1 MSFSSPSFKTERAA
15 RRRTLLEIAL
25 RRAKPGTGSVLSLLE
40 QQMTAQKWPDLSP
53 ILKGIPWA
61 VIGGVATRAYM
72 PERATQDL
80 DILIARADTKKVRE
94 RLLAAGFIY
103 LQDLA
108 IGGATWQSP
117 EGQLLDIVEGSAPWL
132 AEALKKLQ
140 ADPQGLP
147 VLSLPY
153 LVLLKFQASRL
164 QDLADIS
171 RMLGLASAEDRQATR
186 QVFARWQP
194 DELDDLKS
202 LITLGDLEAGRD
214 RPPG

>member
-1 MSFSSPSFKTERAA
+1 MA
-15 RRRTLLEIAL
+15 
-25 RRAKPGTGSVLSLLE
+25 V
-40 QQMTAQKWPDLSP
+40 QKWPDLSP

-80 DILIARADTKKVRE
+80 DILIASFDAKKVRK
-94 RLLAAGFIY
+94 RLSLAGFVY
-103 LQDLA
+103 RQDLA
-108 IGGATWQSP
+108 IGGGAWQTP
-117 EGQLLDIVEGSAPWL
+117 EGQLLDVVEINVPWL
-132 AEALKKLQ
+132 SEALQQLQ
-140 ADPQGLP
+140 TDSQGLP

-186 QVFARWQP
+186 QVFAKWQP
-194 DELDDLKS
+194 DELEDLES
-202 LITLGDLEAGRD
+202 LITLGDLELGRD
-214 RPPG
+214 SSQSDE